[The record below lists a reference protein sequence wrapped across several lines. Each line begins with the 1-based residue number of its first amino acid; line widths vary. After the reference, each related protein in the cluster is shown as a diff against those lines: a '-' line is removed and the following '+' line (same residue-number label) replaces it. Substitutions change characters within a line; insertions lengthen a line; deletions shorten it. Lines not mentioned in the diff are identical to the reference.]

1 MATQISTFSL
11 DGPVP
16 PGPSVEPNALQ
27 MAAAAPLVAP
37 ESLAGEAVLRI
48 IGTLMMGAGTLAML
62 VGAVLDR
69 PSSGSIVGAA
79 VFTVIMGLAV
89 RFPTMLQDGTLTEAN
104 RPAYSTTRVVLL
116 LVAGA
121 FVMLTVK
128 VGWSTPSL
136 DLLKVDTSWAM
147 VLGVVLGGKVIQSM
161 TEAGVG
167 IAKK

>member
-1 MATQISTFSL
+1 MATSTSTLSL

-16 PGPSVEPNALQ
+16 PGPSVEPSTLQ
-27 MAAAAPLVAP
+27 MAAAAPLVA
-37 ESLAGEAVLRI
+37 SDAVAGEAILRL

-62 VGAVLDR
+62 AGAVLDR

-89 RFPTMLQDGTLTEAN
+89 RFPTMLQDGTLTEGD
-104 RPAYSTTRVVLL
+104 RPAYSTMRVVLL

-128 VGWSTPSL
+128 VGWTTPSL

-147 VLGVVLGGKVIQSM
+147 VLGVVLGGKVIQSV
-161 TEAGVG
+161 TEAG
-167 IAKK
+167 IAMAKK